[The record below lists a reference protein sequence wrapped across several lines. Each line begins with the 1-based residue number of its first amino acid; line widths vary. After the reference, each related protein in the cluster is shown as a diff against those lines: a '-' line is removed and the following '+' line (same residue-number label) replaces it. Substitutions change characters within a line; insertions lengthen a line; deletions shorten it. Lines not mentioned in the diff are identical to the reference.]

1 MSRGGHEAGGVTDT
15 AGGASP
21 DDRTGTDGGIGTD
34 GTPGAHDMDVLDCLG
49 LRCPR
54 PVIELAKR
62 MQQVPVGGVLRV
74 LSDDP
79 VAGIDI
85 PAWCWARGQEYLGAT
100 EPNTYEVRRV
110 S

>member
-1 MSRGGHEAGGVTDT
+1 MTGAEGGTRPEGDAGPAGVPGTGGVT
-15 AGGASP
+15 SE
-21 DDRTGTDGGIGTD
+21 DGV
-34 GTPGAHDMDVLDCLG
+34 DVLDCLG

-54 PVIELAKR
+54 PVIELARR

-85 PAWCWARGQEYLGAT
+85 PAWCWARGQEYLGAR
-100 EPNTYEVRRV
+100 EPNTYEVRKV